1 MTSVLARLGQWEA
14 RTAIQTV
21 WRPKKRKR
29 EDWVCRQCHAR
40 VVQRR
45 EYSDDAVRATVG
57 DYLFPPS
64 DRESGSDSEKS
75 KISKEWLGRGRG
87 FPQVTHRDTLSA
99 ESNGSRFARS
109 SLNGP
114 GRVDGDEWRTR
125 DTANVDP
132 SAVHESAQNVL
143 WEGFEQQADV
153 EDEGL
158 TDLDDSRQVH
168 VGRAEYATEDRER
181 DEALLNI
188 DYVATLP
195 QALGRHEPDLTA
207 RCLYAAAKADDLEYI
222 RSVSEAVF
230 SEILS
235 TLEPGNFLDRL
246 ASASIELSEATRKLI
261 GIAPMQRVA
270 YEYSLL
276 VTEVVAMR
284 RSGGVRLTLAD
295 YTVLLRG
302 ARDLGNWRLAESLW
316 KKMHHDLCVPST
328 ECYNHYM
335 SCKIFNRLHSG
346 RDRLRVIPF
355 NMLARKAANPDAVYQ
370 GYRIGRGGLKDQVMT
385 IFRDMLKTGA
395 VADET
400 SFRTVIMAAARE
412 GELPT
417 VKSVL
422 RKVWS
427 IDVDALLAGHPE
439 AEIAPK
445 QFSQESPLMPT
456 EKLLFTIAH
465 AFAINNDIPTALRLV
480 DFVAR
485 YYDLTISQE
494 TWAQLFEWTFVL
506 AVPRTGVKAA
516 TDGSRTGKLPLQSVM
531 SLWNTMTG
539 APYFIDPTMGMYNL
553 LIKNLFYRNMSFAM
567 VDKMKEGYS
576 LGQERRKT
584 AQTLQKTLQAAIE
597 RSKQGHPDEQSL
609 EQLRRDWE
617 YAEIIRKRNQF
628 WLKRW
633 LRLLLGSLR
642 TTSTL
647 PSADQ
652 MTHRDIPLL
661 LSSWRHLAPRTIRYN
676 TATGNVEFDIRSQ
689 ADTDKN
695 NVGGLRRMAMKEEL
709 SRRAPRYVG
718 DTWARSWRSASTTP
732 ASIDQGKPL
741 IHPGAHGNPPAGKV
755 AKPSAEQSD
764 MSSDAMRELKSA
776 LRAAMDSR

>member
-40 VVQRR
+40 GLQRR
-45 EYSDDAVRATVG
+45 EYSDDTVRTTVG

-64 DRESGSDSEKS
+64 DRESGSGSEKL
-75 KISKEWLGRGRG
+75 KISQEWHGRRRG

-114 GRVDGDEWRTR
+114 GRVDEDEWRTR

-158 TDLDDSRQVH
+158 AELDDSRQVH
-168 VGRAEYATEDRER
+168 VGRVEYATEDRER

-195 QALGRHEPDLTA
+195 QALDRHEPDLTA

-222 RSVSEAVF
+222 RNLAEAVF
-230 SEILS
+230 SEILNI
-235 TLEPGNFLDRL
+235 LEPGNFLDRL
-246 ASASIELSEATRKLI
+246 ASANIELSEATRKLI
-261 GIAPMQRVA
+261 GVAPMQRVA
-270 YEYSLL
+270 HEYSQL

-284 RSGGVRLTLAD
+284 RSGCVRLTLAD

-302 ARDLGNWRLAESLW
+302 ARDLGNWRLAEALW

-355 NMLARKAANPDAVYQ
+355 NMLARKAANPGAVYQ

-445 QFSQESPLMPT
+445 QFSQDSPLVPT

-553 LIKNLFYRNMSFAM
+553 LIKNLFYRDMSFAM
-567 VDKMKEGYS
+567 VEKMKEGYHR
-576 LGQERRKT
+576 GQEHRKT
-584 AQTLQKTLQAAIE
+584 ALTLQKALQAAIE
-597 RSKQGHPDEQSL
+597 RSKHGHPDEQSL

-652 MTHRDIPLL
+652 MTQRDIPLL

-676 TATGNVEFDIRSQ
+676 TATGKVEFDIRSQ
-689 ADTDKN
+689 ADIDQN
-695 NVGGLRRMAMKEEL
+695 NVGGLRHMAMKEEL

-718 DTWARSWRSASTTP
+718 DTWARSWRSTSSTP

-741 IHPGAHGNPPAGKV
+741 VHAGAHGNPPAGKV

-764 MSSDAMRELKSA
+764 MDPDAMQELKNA
-776 LRAAMDSR
+776 MRAAMDSR